1 MNNSIWILISFYAL
15 GLGFLLGM
23 YYSDSTE
30 SFERERKKGLK
41 YKKEFHKEYNEK
53 EYNLSK
59 ERLEAY
65 KEYVK
70 EVKRLFHDN

>member
-30 SFERERKKGLK
+30 PFEREKAESTLVKISYFLFSPLIAIIWLFTWIKRVFFGLK
-41 YKKEFHKEYNEK
+41 
-53 EYNLSK
+53 
-59 ERLEAY
+59 
-65 KEYVK
+65 
-70 EVKRLFHDN
+70 

>member
-30 SFERERKKGLK
+30 SFEREKAESTLVKISYFLFSPLIAIIWLFTWIKRVFFGLK
-41 YKKEFHKEYNEK
+41 
-53 EYNLSK
+53 
-59 ERLEAY
+59 
-65 KEYVK
+65 
-70 EVKRLFHDN
+70 